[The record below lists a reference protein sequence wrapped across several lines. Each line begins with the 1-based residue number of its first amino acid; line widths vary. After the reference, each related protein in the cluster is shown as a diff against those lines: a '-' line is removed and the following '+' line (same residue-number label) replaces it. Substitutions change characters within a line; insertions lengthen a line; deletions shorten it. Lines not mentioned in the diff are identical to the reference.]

1 MKNCSFLLPWF
12 LLLKSFCLRSNINHS
27 TPCFITRW
35 KTSKFVKN
43 TPLRVVF
50 TMQLSSRCFIS
61 WWNTASH
68 AWYTFKS
75 KSRNF
80 PDVSVVDHIN
90 VCKFSHLCGAELYL
104 NLAILRILRRSFQ
117 WCWHGFSLTGPCQK
131 LKKPWKG
138 LLAGKWKGVS
148 QIQKYI
154 PCQS

>member
-50 TMQLSSRCFIS
+50 TTIFSVFYLVMKHCFSCLICSSQSREIFQTFLWWTIS
-61 WWNTASH
+61 TSV
-68 AWYTFKS
+68 
-75 KSRNF
+75 NF
-80 PDVSVVDHIN
+80 RTV
-90 VCKFSHLCGAELYL
+90 CGAELYL